1 MNNERYVTAVQFT
14 QKSKMV
20 SMNEKNGSHST
31 LHFNTHA
38 RRTLLTMNNGK
49 RSINIS
55 LGTGSP
61 NLNSRPNPFAR
72 PTRPL
77 TTTALGFGDDEDED
91 NSDDRTGSTG
101 SPKRKQIKL
110 EHDQKDTE
118 DREEDDFSK
127 LGTSKTP
134 ASASR
139 PSAPTAKK
147 SVFDD
152 DDDDEEE
159 NALSR
164 LNSEKGT

>member
-1 MNNERYVTAVQFT
+1 VTATTIYTFT
-14 QKSKMV
+14 PKSKIV
-20 SMNEKNGSHST
+20 SMKEMKGSAQ
-31 LHFNTHA
+31 LFYFNTHA
-38 RRTLLTMNNGK
+38 RRTQLIMNNGK

-61 NLNSRPNPFAR
+61 NLSSRPNPFAR

-110 EHDQKDTE
+110 DHGQEDTE
-118 DREEDDFSK
+118 DQEEDAFSK
-127 LGTSKTP
+127 LGTPKAP

-139 PSAPTAKK
+139 PTAPPAKK
-147 SVFDD
+147 SVFDEV
-152 DDDDEEE
+152 DDEEKE
-159 NALSR
+159 NAFSR
-164 LNSEKGT
+164 LDSKKGTQC